1 MVPDS
6 DIAEK
11 FKLGPNKVK
20 YLANF
25 DTKDVKDLLFESIK
39 KNQIAILLSLMKI

>member
-39 KNQIAILLSLMKI
+39 KKIRLLYCFL